1 MAEVAASV
9 AVCLSASESTGA
21 SGFSAT
27 RVPMA
32 VWRSV
37 NAAYPA
43 GGFAWPIVVST
54 GSTCPWNEL
63 IVARIRC
70 SRSSCAL
77 ALRSAT
83 NPATS
88 PTITTTPRMLR
99 ITSQNSRLAT
109 RRFLTG

>member
-9 AVCLSASESTGA
+9 AVCLSASESAGA

-27 RVPMA
+27 RLPMA

-37 NAAYPA
+37 NTVYPA

-70 SRSSCAL
+70 SRSSWAL
-77 ALRSAT
+77 ALRSAM

-99 ITSQNSRLAT
+99 ITSQNSRLAS

>member
-1 MAEVAASV
+1 
-9 AVCLSASESTGA
+9 
-21 SGFSAT
+21 
-27 RVPMA
+27 MA

-54 GSTCPWNEL
+54 GSICPWNEL

-77 ALRSAT
+77 ALRSAM

-88 PTITTTPRMLR
+88 PTITMTPRMLR
-99 ITSQNSRLAT
+99 ITSQNSRLAS